1 MVERTQGVTHEP
13 CPKCGSKDNLGRYPD
28 GHAYCFGDG
37 CSYYEHGSDSGD
49 VQDIPKSNGV
59 FRQGIYESLSK
70 RGISEET
77 CRFFKYQVNYD
88 NNKKIHI
95 APYFDK
101 EKILECLRQ
110 GFNYNKRSFE
120 SDIKLDNNTSWNG
133 LPGIERAEQVKIP
146 DFRCSDTQTGSYRPG
161 ICWRI

>member
-28 GHAYCFGDG
+28 GHAYCFGDS
-37 CSYYEHGSDSGD
+37 CSYYEHGNDSAPI
-49 VQDIPKSNGV
+49 QDIPKSNGV
-59 FRQGIYESLSK
+59 FKQGVYESLSK

-88 NNKKIHI
+88 NNKKVHI

-101 EKILECLRQ
+101 DNKLIAQQLRTKDKDFPILGETRDL
-110 GFNYNKRSFE
+110 
-120 SDIKLDNNTSWNG
+120 G
-133 LPGIERAEQVKIP
+133 L
-146 DFRCSDTQTGSYRPG
+146 
-161 ICWRI
+161 W